1 MFPMG
6 NWTEYAKF
14 FAALVAIVNPIGSIP
29 IFIDLTADQ
38 SPAERN
44 RSGRI
49 ATYAAGAVLLV
60 TLVSGEAFLRF
71 FGISIAS
78 FRVGGGILL
87 LIMALSMMHARVS
100 RVKHTEEEARD
111 SAEKEN
117 VAVVPIAIPILAG
130 PGAIS
135 TVILYKQRNPSPE
148 HACILGVE
156 IVLVCLCVWF
166 SCRAAPFLAKAL
178 GRTGINIVTR
188 IMGLIMAAIGVEFIA
203 NGLKQLFPILAG
215 G

>member
-1 MFPMG
+1 MG

-14 FAALVAIVNPIGSIP
+14 FAALVAIVNPIGCIP
-29 IFIDLTADQ
+29 IFINLTADQ

-44 RSGRI
+44 RSSRV
-49 ATYAAGAVLLV
+49 AAYAAGAVLLV
-60 TLVSGEAFLRF
+60 TLVSGETVLRF

-78 FRVGGGILL
+78 FRVGGGILIL
-87 LIMALSMMHARVS
+87 LMALSMMHARVS
-100 RVKHTEEEARD
+100 PVKHTEEEARD

-117 VAVVPIAIPILAG
+117 IAVVPIGIPILAG

-135 TVILYKQRNPSPE
+135 TVILYGHRHPSPE
-148 HACILGVE
+148 HALILGIE
-156 IVLVCLCVWF
+156 IVLVCLCIWL
-166 SCRAAPFLAKAL
+166 SCRTAPFLAKAL

-203 NGLKQLFPILAG
+203 YGLRQLFPLLAG
-215 G
+215 SG